1 LIVLAALSIGGGLV
15 GIPAVF
21 MEDSHIL
28 GKFLAPVV
36 ASQEITH
43 PAIHLTHSTE
53 LALMGGL
60 IALILLMI
68 FIASKKYA
76 NLTEAENADSGISKV
91 LANKWYVDELYNAI
105 IVKPIEVLSSFLSR
119 IVDNKIID
127 GFVNGIGRSVQYSA
141 RQLRLLQSGQ
151 VGSYVLIMVVS
162 IIIFFIFQ
170 LFWKF

>member
-1 LIVLAALSIGGGLV
+1 
-15 GIPAVF
+15 
-21 MEDSHIL
+21 MEDAHVL

-36 ASQEITH
+36 VSQEILH

-68 FIASKKYA
+68 FISSKKYA
-76 NLTEAENADSGISKV
+76 NLAEVENSDSGISKV
-91 LANKWYVDELYNAI
+91 LANKWYVDELYNII
-105 IVKPIEVLSSFLSR
+105 IVKPINFLSSFLSR

-141 RQLRLLQSGQ
+141 RQFRLLQSGQ